1 MRGKTVTDSLG
12 RTVTVPDDPQR
23 IVLGESRMLYTLALI
38 ETGNPA
44 ARVVGWPA
52 DLQRLDS
59 QTWGKYAAAFP
70 AIRDI
75 AIVGNDNF
83 SQLNIEKII
92 ALQPDLIIMPV
103 YAKSRPDETQFAH
116 QTAAAGIPVIYR
128 ISGWIR
134 CGTRFRH

>member
-1 MRGKTVTDSLG
+1 MKHLFSGLLLMAFSLLCGAKTVTDSLG

-59 QTWGKYAAAFP
+59 QTWEKYTAAFP
-70 AIRDI
+70 ALRDI

-103 YAKSRPDETQFAH
+103 YAKT
-116 QTAAAGIPVIYR
+116 
-128 ISGWIR
+128 
-134 CGTRFRH
+134 